1 MTKIPS
7 IEKTE
12 DFIYRFAIN
21 RGTPLHDPDDPHLLA
36 FEQFIGPP
44 AGAFHSVDVT
54 ILRDRQRVNDIEF
67 RSFEHIPH
75 RNITYVKFTFY
86 DHANCV
92 TDHDYLLTVILRY
105 LI

>member
-21 RGTPLHDPDDPHLLA
+21 RGAPLHDPDGPHLLA
-36 FEQFIGPP
+36 FEQFIGPG
-44 AGAFHSVDVT
+44 GAFHSMDVIT
-54 ILRDRQRVNDIEF
+54 LRDGQRVKDIEF
-67 RSFEHIPH
+67 YSFEHI
-75 RNITYVKFTFY
+75 RQCDITYVKFTFY